1 AGSTVVIRC
10 LASADAVMGG
20 GGRAGPGQ
28 HIPAGS
34 ERVQVLPRKVL
45 VVAVSRLARSA
56 GLLPVTRLSRMSLRS
71 LTGASKL
78 LSSTMPPD
86 SGEVQWLY
94 SSRLWVKT
102 VSSTPVRTLPETW
115 RKGSRCVTVQC
126 LLLAWLWLLVPLR
139 TPARGVDSA
148 PMTKTV

>member
-1 AGSTVVIRC
+1 CSSDLGTPRRTAARTAAAQAAPKTSSLSRMGGGGAGSTVVIRC

-71 LTGASKL
+71 LTAPTKL
-78 LSSTMPPD
+78 LNSTMPPD
-86 SGEVQWLY
+86 SGEVPWLF
-94 SSRLWVKT
+94 
-102 VSSTPVRTLPETW
+102 STR
-115 RKGSRCVTVQC
+115 
-126 LLLAWLWLLVPLR
+126 
-139 TPARGVDSA
+139 
-148 PMTKTV
+148 